1 MPQPTHTPTFQGAAT
16 LLDANGDLVAE
27 VAAELWK
34 ISEPGRGEQWGGL
47 LAAAAGTDRH
57 LPTAEE
63 SYTLRLDSGLEGRVT
78 AHGAVVITQGA
89 ISCQETVQILGA
101 GEPPF

>member
-1 MPQPTHTPTFQGAAT
+1 MPQSTQEAKFHGAAT
-16 LLDANGDLVAE
+16 LLDADGDLVAE

-34 ISEPGRGEQWGGL
+34 IAEPGRGERWGGL
-47 LAAAAGTDRH
+47 LAAVAGTDHH

-63 SYTLRLDSGLEGRVT
+63 SYTLRLDSGREGRVT
-78 AHGAVVITQGA
+78 ASSAVVLTQDA
-89 ISCQETVQILGA
+89 ISCQETVQISGA

>member
-1 MPQPTHTPTFQGAAT
+1 MLQPIPSPTFQGTAA

-34 ISEPGRGEQWGGL
+34 IAEPGRGQQWGGL

-57 LPTAEE
+57 LPTAEQ
-63 SYTLRLDSGLEGRVT
+63 SYTLRFDSGLEGRVT
-78 AHGAVVITQGA
+78 ARSAVMLTQDT
-89 ISCQETVQILGA
+89 ISCQETVQVAGA
-101 GEPPF
+101 GAPPF

>member
-1 MPQPTHTPTFQGAAT
+1 MARSTREPTFRGTAA

-34 ISEPGRGEQWGGL
+34 VAEPGRGEQWGGQL
-47 LAAAAGTDRH
+47 CAAAGTDRH

-78 AHGAVVITQGA
+78 ASSAVVITQDA
-89 ISCQETVQILGA
+89 ISCQETVQILGR